1 MITGL
6 IFVPDDDFPNY
17 LTVGTRKARV
27 LMNEVEELGRYRSV
41 SLISD
46 ISTLADQADARHVGL
61 EAGSELVD
69 AVERAR
75 ASLSVTNPQRHA
87 FFRTLGLRS
96 S

>member
-1 MITGL
+1 MHKLDG
-6 IFVPDDDFPNY
+6 
-17 LTVGTRKARV
+17 VG
-27 LMNEVEELGRYRSV
+27 ELGRYRSV

-46 ISTLADQADARHVGL
+46 ISTLADQADARRFGL
-61 EAGSELVD
+61 EASDDLVE

-75 ASLSVTNPQRHA
+75 ASLSVTNPERRA